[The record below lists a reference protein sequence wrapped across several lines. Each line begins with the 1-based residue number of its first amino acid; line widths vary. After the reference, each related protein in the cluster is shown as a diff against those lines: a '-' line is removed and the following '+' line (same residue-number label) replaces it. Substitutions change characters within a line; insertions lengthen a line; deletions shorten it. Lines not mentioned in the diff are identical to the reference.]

1 MFNND
6 GEKNISTSSISVIDL
21 RCVFI
26 FVVGAKMKNE
36 DFRIVGKIRELM
48 KYCDDYV
55 FSSFPKKDLALKINL
70 EKCLYSLHEE
80 CLRAR
85 LNVGN
90 IRVKHIKE
98 LVINISLI
106 DYYIGTCSCKK
117 IITSK
122 RYFSIMGFIDN
133 LNKMVGGLLLGEEK
147 RKSI

>member
-1 MFNND
+1 MMVKKILKHKQYQCD
-6 GEKNISTSSISVIDL
+6 TL
-21 RCVFI
+21 LVFI
-26 FVVGAKMKNE
+26 FVVGVEMKNE

-48 KYCDDYV
+48 KYCDSYV
-55 FSSFPKKDLALKINL
+55 FSSFPKSELALKIRL

-122 RYFSIMGFIDN
+122 RYFSIMGFLDS
-133 LNKMVGGLLLGEEK
+133 LNKMVGGWLAGEEK